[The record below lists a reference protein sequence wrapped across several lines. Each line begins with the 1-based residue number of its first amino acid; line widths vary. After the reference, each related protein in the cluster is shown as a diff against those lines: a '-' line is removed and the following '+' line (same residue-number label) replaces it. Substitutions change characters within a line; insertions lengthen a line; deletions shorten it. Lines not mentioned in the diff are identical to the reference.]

1 LLADL
6 SIISAFKLD
15 NAFSFLFDEMG
26 VEQGLG
32 SCSLVDQVLQLNS

>member
-15 NAFSFLFDEMG
+15 NAFLFLFDEMG
-26 VEQGLG
+26 VEQCLG
-32 SCSLVDQVLQLNS
+32 QEVAAS